1 MGLASPIAG
10 KTDTQKYLA
19 LHRTAQVGTI
29 IQVRNEMNNLSVF
42 VRVVG
47 KLPNTGIN
55 DKITIRITQ
64 AAYESL
70 GGINDRIPVEIS
82 YIP

>member
-1 MGLASPIAG
+1 
-10 KTDTQKYLA
+10 
-19 LHRTAQVGTI
+19 
-29 IQVRNEMNNLSVF
+29 MNNLSVF

-47 KLPNTGIN
+47 KLPNTGVN

-64 AAYESL
+64 TAYESL